1 RRRMAVMVVGVT
13 ALAVH
18 AMALPILHIPSPGF
32 HDEFSYLLMGDT
44 FAHGRVT
51 NPTHPMWMH
60 FETFHVNWKPTYCS
74 KYYPAQG
81 VILAIGQVF
90 FGNPF
95 WGVWL
100 SAGMMC
106 AAICWMLQAWLPAEW
121 ALLGAFLAV
130 VRFGVFSYWA
140 NSYWGGAL
148 AATAGALVVGALPRI
163 KEHQRL
169 RDVLLLATGL
179 GILANS
185 RPYEGLVFSLPVA
198 VSL

>member
-1 RRRMAVMVVGVT
+1 MAVVAVGVT
-13 ALAVH
+13 ALTVH
-18 AMALPILHIPSPGF
+18 AMALPILRIPSPGF

-106 AAICWMLQAWLPAEW
+106 AAICWMLQAWVAPIW
-121 ALLGAFLAV
+121 ALLGV
-130 VRFGVFSYWA
+130 CWRSHCWA
-140 NSYWGGAL
+140 RLVIGHTIIGGEL
-148 AATAGALVVGALPRI
+148 
-163 KEHQRL
+163 QRL
-169 RDVLLLATGL
+169 SAGRW
-179 GILANS
+179 S
-185 RPYEGLVFSLPVA
+185 
-198 VSL
+198 